1 MALPQAVTI
10 DFSGLRSK
18 AAMLEAIARALKFP
32 RHFGMNLDALHDCL
46 TDLEFPAGGCTI
58 TLAGLAR
65 TAAGEA
71 VYEVVRSAARFW
83 KKQGHTVTVV
93 RQ

>member
-1 MALPQAVTI
+1 MPLPRAVTI

-18 AAMLEAIARALKFP
+18 ADMLAAIARALRFP
-32 RHFGMNLDALHDCL
+32 RHFGGNLDALHDCL
-46 TDLEFPAGGCTI
+46 TDLEFPADGCTI
-58 TLAGLAR
+58 TLVRLAR

-71 VYEVVRSAARFW
+71 VFEVFGSAARFW

>member
-18 AAMLEAIARALKFP
+18 ADMLDAIARAFRFP
-32 RHFGMNLDALHDCL
+32 RHFGRNLDALHDCL
-46 TDLEFPAGGCTI
+46 ADLEFPTGACTV
-58 TLAGLAR
+58 TLTRLAR

-71 VYEVVRSAARFW
+71 IHEVFRSAARAW
-83 KKQGHTVTVV
+83 KKQGHSVTVV